1 MGGVASGSVAA
12 CMRGGGRDGVRFGR
26 WCGVGEGRRKGE
38 GQGRSRMQAGGGEG
52 KGKAQGPASVSV
64 AVARQGQGY
73 EESREGAASG
83 SVAAC
88 RSGGGMGRGSDIGA
102 MGEGEWAER
111 DDYFSCSCFGSGW
124 LGHRTGPRKRRN
136 FGESSAQDR

>member
-12 CMRGGGRDGVRFGR
+12 CMSGR

-64 AVARQGQGY
+64 AGTMKKAGRAQRLVRSPRVGV
-73 EESREGAASG
+73 EEAGKGVR
-83 SVAAC
+83 
-88 RSGGGMGRGSDIGA
+88 RRRDGRGGIGQRETTTFLVPVLGRGGLA
-102 MGEGEWAER
+102 TKLHPAKGEILAKVQ
-111 DDYFSCSCFGSGW
+111 
-124 LGHRTGPRKRRN
+124 LKI
-136 FGESSAQDR
+136 GES